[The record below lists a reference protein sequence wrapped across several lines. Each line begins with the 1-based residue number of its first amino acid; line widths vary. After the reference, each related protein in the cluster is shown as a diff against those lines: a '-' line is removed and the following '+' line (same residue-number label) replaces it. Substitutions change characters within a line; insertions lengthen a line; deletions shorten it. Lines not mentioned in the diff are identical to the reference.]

1 MKTTDKIKVR
11 ACSIIC
17 NTNPEW
23 GTFGVMED
31 HGEWYDIWGRGGGRI
46 LFKSE
51 ANRSWSVV
59 EH

>member
-11 ACSIIC
+11 ACQIL
-17 NTNPEW
+17 NVANPAW

-31 HGEWYDIWGRGGGRI
+31 CGEYYEIQGDTGRRI

-51 ANRSWSVV
+51 ANKFWEVQ
-59 EH
+59 